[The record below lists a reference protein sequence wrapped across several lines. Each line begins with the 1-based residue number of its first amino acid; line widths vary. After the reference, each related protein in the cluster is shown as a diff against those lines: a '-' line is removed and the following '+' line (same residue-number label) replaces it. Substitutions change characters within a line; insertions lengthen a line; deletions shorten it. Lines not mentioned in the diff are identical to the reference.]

1 MDARQIGHLAAAP
14 YRPRRWLAVAA
25 VALVAA
31 SLVPPLEVLA
41 RRYLFVEAVRFCVFA
56 LAAPVLVVYGAPW
69 RLFPRGANRGP
80 DRGADRGADRLVRRA
95 EAGWRRPP
103 FVAALGYP
111 IAWVVICLVWWLP
124 PVLDGLARYPVLA
137 VPEAATLCAA
147 GIGLWLELIHSPPLP
162 PRLPRP
168 QRACVAVLV
177 MWSIWVIAYILGF
190 ASHSVVHAYDRGGS
204 HLLPVDDQEI
214 TAFVLWLAAAVSFLP
229 VVFTAVLTWLKE
241 GSGPAG
247 EVRGDVPPPAVR
259 GWERPARGRRRA
271 SAR

>member
-1 MDARQIGHLAAAP
+1 MCG
-14 YRPRRWLAVAA
+14 
-25 VALVAA
+25 
-31 SLVPPLEVLA
+31 
-41 RRYLFVEAVRFCVFA
+41 
-56 LAAPVLVVYGAPW
+56 G
-69 RLFPRGANRGP
+69 
-80 DRGADRGADRLVRRA
+80 
-95 EAGWRRPP
+95 RRPGGAGP
-103 FVAALGYP
+103 SFVAALGYP

-124 PVLDGLARYPVLA
+124 PVLNVLARYPVLA

-147 GIGLWLELIHSPPLP
+147 GIGLWLELIDSPPRP

-247 EVRGDVPPPAVR
+247 EVRGDVPAPAVR
-259 GWERPARGRRRA
+259 GWGTPRARPPPRLGPVSGSAGQRGRRHAGGQRFAGHVDHGVDGGALGVQQALVTMQLSGGRA
-271 SAR
+271 DR